1 MPAAVPA
8 LVIRLPSSTNST
20 LRSTFA
26 VGYIL
31 ASSSACIQ
39 CVVHGRPSSRPA
51 APATNAPEH
60 TVRMIEPDSAAF
72 RTTSRASGRNPPYW
86 LLIAGIA
93 TRSAPT
99 RLSRPWSGV
108 MVAPTDVRSG
118 VPGVGPQTLK
128 SKLGTPS
135 AERSM
140 PKTSQITPNSKI
152 ARPSSTS
159 ADTLFNAMAAS
170 YRKVSFL
177 PLLAGYLL
185 AEHYCH
191 DHCTDL
197 SHPDRPVRGGSGA
210 QLGRPSL

>member
-1 MPAAVPA
+1 MRAK
-8 LVIRLPSSTNST
+8 T
-20 LRSTFA
+20 
-26 VGYIL
+26 
-31 ASSSACIQ
+31 
-39 CVVHGRPSSRPA
+39 
-51 APATNAPEH
+51 
-60 TVRMIEPDSAAF
+60 F
-72 RTTSRASGRNPPYW
+72 RTPHPYWLGEGYPPNW

-93 TRSAPT
+93 TRSAPI
-99 RLSRPWSGV
+99 RPSRPSSGV
-108 MVAPTDVRSG
+108 IVAPTDVRNG
-118 VPGVGPQTLK
+118 LPGSGPQTLK

-159 ADTLFNAMAAS
+159 ADTLFNAMAAF

-185 AEHYCH
+185 AEYYCH
-191 DHCTDL
+191 DHCTQ
-197 SHPDRPVRGGSGA
+197 SPRPDRPVRGGSGA